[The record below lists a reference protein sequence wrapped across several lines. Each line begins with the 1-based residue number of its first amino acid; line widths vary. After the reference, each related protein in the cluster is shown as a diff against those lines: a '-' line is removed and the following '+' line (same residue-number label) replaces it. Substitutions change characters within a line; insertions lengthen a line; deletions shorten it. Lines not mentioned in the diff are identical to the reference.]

1 MTRWIY
7 SRDLNIIAQQRC
19 TADVCITAYRI
30 PHTLSTLC
38 SPNNRFFLCQVH
50 LLKQHWTWGI
60 GAGQKQINANFIKNQ
75 SLRHLNCRKLHLIFL
90 PSFYI
95 IILDHTSVMTCKSYF
110 PCMCY
115 SQGLGESCA

>member
-1 MTRWIY
+1 MHGRRLYNSLQNPPYPVNTLL
-7 SRDLNIIAQQRC
+7 SQQQ
-19 TADVCITAYRI
+19 I
-30 PHTLSTLC
+30 
-38 SPNNRFFLCQVH
+38 FLCQVH

-75 SLRHLNCRKLHLIFL
+75 SLRHLNRRKLHLIFL

-95 IILDHTSVMTCKSYF
+95 IILDHTSMMTSKSYF